1 MPVQTA
7 LWKVGQQPL
16 RLTGS
21 ALASEK
27 LLETMILASP
37 QLLSEEWMLIGQQ
50 ADTGFGGRIDILA
63 IAPDA
68 SLVLIELKRD
78 RTPRDV
84 VAQALDYAGWVEKL
98 EAQDIELIYS
108 RFRPGHSLA
117 NDFKERFGRDLV
129 EEELNQTHQV
139 IVVAS
144 SLDESTER
152 IVGYLNAREVPIN
165 VLFFQV
171 FAFGDEQILSR
182 SWLLDPVET
191 QANAAVTSAGPNEP
205 WNGEFYGSFGM
216 DENRSW
222 EDAVEYGFFSAGGGA
237 WYSRTLQ
244 LLNPGN
250 RLWVKVPG
258 RGFVGVGIV
267 TGRLQPADQFMVD
280 TAEGQK
286 SIFEAPRKAKYLE
299 QFRDDA
305 EKCEYF
311 VPIKW
316 LQTVAVDQAIYEVGL
331 FGNQNS
337 VCQPTTPKWRSTVDR
352 LKSLFPNHK
361 QGSAPSTLS

>member
-7 LWKVGQQPL
+7 LWRVGEQPV
-16 RLTGS
+16 RLTG
-21 ALASEK
+21 ATLASEK
-27 LLETMILASP
+27 LLETMIMASP
-37 QLLSEEWMLIGQQ
+37 QLLSDEWMLIGQQ
-50 ADTGFGGRIDILA
+50 ADTGFGGRVDLLA

-84 VAQALDYAGWVEKL
+84 VAQALDYAGWVESL
-98 EAQDIELIYS
+98 EPQDIDQMYS
-108 RFRPGHSLA
+108 KFRPGSSLA
-117 NDFKERFGRDLV
+117 NDFKERYGRELIDD
-129 EEELNQTHQV
+129 ELNQTHQI

-144 SLDESTER
+144 ALDESTER

-171 FAFGDEQILSR
+171 FAFEDEQILSR
-182 SWLLDPVET
+182 SWLLDPVMT
-191 QANAAVTSAGPNEP
+191 QANAATASGPNEP
-205 WNGEFYGSFGM
+205 WNGEFYGSFGV

-222 EDAVEYGFFSAGGGA
+222 EDAVKYGFFSAGGGA

-250 RLWVKVPG
+250 RIWVKVPA
-258 RGFVGVGIV
+258 RGFVGVGTV
-267 TGRLQPADQFMVD
+267 TGRAQPANQFVVN
-280 TAEGQK
+280 TAEGSK
-286 SIFEAPRKAKYLE
+286 SIYEAPRTAKYLE
-299 QFRDDA
+299 QFKDDLDM
-305 EKCEYF
+305 CEYF

-316 LQTVAVDQAIYEVGL
+316 LQTVPLERAVYEVGL

-337 VCQPTTPKWRSTVDR
+337 VCQPTALKWRNTVDR
-352 LKSLFPNHK
+352 LKALFPKH
-361 QGSAPSTLS
+361 TE

>member
-7 LWKVGQQPL
+7 LWKVGEQPV
-16 RLTGS
+16 RLVGA
-21 ALASEK
+21 ALPSER

-37 QLLSEEWMLIGQQ
+37 QMLSDEWMLIGQQ
-50 ADTGFGGRIDILA
+50 SDTGFGGRVDLLA

-78 RTPRDV
+78 RTPREV
-84 VAQALDYAGWVEKL
+84 VAQALDYAGWVERL
-98 EAQDIELIYS
+98 ESQDIDQIYG
-108 RFRPGHSLA
+108 RFRPGRNLA
-117 NDFKERFGRDLV
+117 NDFKERYGRDLV
-129 EEELNQTHQV
+129 EEELNQTHQI

-144 SLDESTER
+144 ALDESTER

-182 SWLLDPVET
+182 SWLLDPVRT
-191 QANAAVTSAGPNEP
+191 QANAAATSAGPNEP
-205 WNGEFYGSFGM
+205 WNGEFYGSFGV

-222 EDAVEYGFFSAGGGA
+222 EDAVKYGFFSAGGGA

-244 LLNPGN
+244 LLDPGS

-258 RGFVGVGIV
+258 QGFVGVGIV
-267 TGRLQPADQFMVD
+267 AGRVQPANLFRVN
-280 TAEGQK
+280 TADGLK
-286 SIFEAPRKAKYLE
+286 SIYDAPRAGKYLDY
-299 QFRDDA
+299 FRDDA
-305 EKCEYF
+305 NMCEYF
-311 VPIKW
+311 VPVRW
-316 LQTVAVDQAIYEVGL
+316 LQTVPVDRAVYEVGL

-337 VCQPTTPKWRSTVDR
+337 VCQPTAPKWRHTVER
-352 LKSLFPNHK
+352 LKSLFPNHSE
-361 QGSAPSTLS
+361 QRA

>member
-1 MPVQTA
+1 
-7 LWKVGQQPL
+7 
-16 RLTGS
+16 
-21 ALASEK
+21 
-27 LLETMILASP
+27 
-37 QLLSEEWMLIGQQ
+37 MLIGQQ
-50 ADTGFGGRIDILA
+50 ADTGLGGRIDLLA

-84 VAQALDYAGWVEKL
+84 VAQALDYAGWIQGLRPE
-98 EAQDIELIYS
+98 DIDAIYS
-108 RFRPGHSLA
+108 KFRPGCSLA
-117 NDFKERFGRDLV
+117 NDFKERYARELID
-129 EEELNQTHQV
+129 EELNQTHQ
-139 IVVAS
+139 IIIVAS
-144 SLDESTER
+144 ALDESTER

-182 SWLLDPVET
+182 SWLLDPVKT
-191 QANAAVTSAGPNEP
+191 QANAAVTSSGPNEP
-205 WNGEFYGSFGM
+205 WNGEFYGSFGV

-222 EDAVEYGFFSAGGGA
+222 EDAVRYGFFSAGGGA

-258 RGFVGVGIV
+258 KGFVGVGIV
-267 TGRLQPADQFMVD
+267 AARVQPANQFQVH
-280 TAEGQK
+280 TPEGLK
-286 SIFEAPRKAKYLE
+286 SIFEAPRTAKYLE
-299 QFRDDA
+299 QFANDPDMS
-305 EKCEYF
+305 EYF

-316 LQTVAVDQAIYEVGL
+316 LQTVPVERAVYEVGL

-337 VCQPTTPKWRSTVDR
+337 VCQPTAPKWRSTVDR
-352 LKSLFPNHK
+352 LKSLFPKYNA
-361 QGSAPSTLS
+361 QAT